1 MSKRRITV
9 VDRPSPN
16 FSDRR
21 GQSIQFLIQHY
32 TAMATA
38 EDALKRLTDP
48 GSGVSSHYLVAED
61 GTVYQLVDDSNAA
74 WHAGVSYWDGKNSL
88 NFSSI
93 GIEIANDGKSP
104 YPKAQ
109 MDAVNALSL
118 QLVRRH
124 KIRAFYVV
132 GHQDIAP
139 DRKPDPG
146 PLFDWA
152 GHAAYGVGVWPSPAQ
167 SDYGR
172 SASWTDKDFVANLG
186 KYGWK
191 PGNTDA
197 HLIAAFQRH
206 FQQDVALDPAKADTI
221 DRESKAILAC
231 LLRRK
236 VAADKAIATRRRKQR
251 SEQGSKTRNRRGWK
265 QR

>member
-1 MSKRRITV
+1 MSKRRVTV
-9 VDRPSPN
+9 VDSPSPN

-32 TAMATA
+32 TAMKTA
-38 EDALKRLTDP
+38 EDARKRLCDP
-48 GSGVSSHYLVAED
+48 NSGVSSHYLVGED
-61 GTVYQLVDDSNAA
+61 GTVWRLVDDSKAA
-74 WHAGVSYWDGKNSL
+74 WHAGISYWDGKNSL

-93 GIEIANDGKSP
+93 GIEIANDGKSAF
-104 YPKAQ
+104 PKAQ

-124 KIRAFYVV
+124 KIRAFYVI

-152 GHAAYGVGVWPSPAQ
+152 GHAAFGVGVWPRPAQ
-167 SDYGR
+167 SDRDR
-172 SASWTDKDFVANLG
+172 SASWSDADFVANLG
-186 KYGWK
+186 RYGWR
-191 PGNTDA
+191 PSNTDA

-206 FQQDVALDPAKADTI
+206 FQQDAALDPARAGVI
-221 DRESKAILAC
+221 DAESKAILAC

-236 VAADKAIATRRRKQR
+236 TSADKAIATRQNR
-251 SEQGSKTRNRRGWK
+251 SRSKSKTS
-265 QR
+265 

>member
-9 VDRPSPN
+9 VDSPSPN

-48 GSGVSSHYLVAED
+48 NSGVSSHYLVGED
-61 GTVYQLVDDSNAA
+61 GTVWQLVDDSKAA
-74 WHAGVSYWDGKNSL
+74 WHAGVSYWDGKGSL

-93 GIEIANDGKSP
+93 GIEIANDGNSP

-124 KIRAFYVV
+124 KIRAFYVI

-152 GHAAYGVGVWPSPAQ
+152 GHAAYGVGVWPSPVQ
-167 SDYGR
+167 SDYDR

-206 FQQDVALDPAKADTI
+206 FQQDVARDPAKAGVI
-221 DRESKAILAC
+221 DAESKARLAC

-236 VAADKAIATRRRKQR
+236 ASADKAIATRQRNKQR
-251 SEQGSKTRNRRGWK
+251 SKSRGSKKR
-265 QR
+265 